1 MVRGSNLGEPKL
13 NFIFAKIF
21 FGMKVKG
28 QGNLRSQGRV
38 GKN

>member
-1 MVRGSNLGEPKL
+1 
-13 NFIFAKIF
+13 
-21 FGMKVKG
+21 MKVKG